1 MTETMSPR
9 AALLDLA
16 GTARDAI
23 AGDLGPRTGR
33 RRWSRSTRMS
43 QPRNHR
49 TRAAF
54 PRSAEAFAPNRAP
67 SRGSRV
73 RHGSA
78 QGPGSARH
86 RLTSGSGRQV
96 AGSRR
101 QRRGSG
107 FSKSAAR
114 AHRAGYPP
122 PDFSS
127 QPKDRSQRSGPHRS
141 ACRSAGS
148 MSCDSRRGVGG
159 CTPMSWRWRSCRTW

>member
-1 MTETMSPR
+1 MPPP
-9 AALLDLA
+9 
-16 GTARDAI
+16 DAI
-23 AGDLGPRTGR
+23 AGTRRAPWKGGSDCR
-33 RRWSRSTRMS
+33 RRSRPTTMS
-43 QPRNHR
+43 QARNHR
-49 TRAAF
+49 NLAAF
-54 PRSAEAFAPNRAP
+54 PYRYSAEAFAPNRAP
-67 SRGSRV
+67 SRGRRV

-86 RLTSGSGRQV
+86 RLTSSTGRQV